1 VYTAA
6 SQRIE
11 EIPHIQALSNVFFVI
26 EFAPG
31 IQGHASLTDQFSG

>member
-1 VYTAA
+1 VYATA

-11 EIPHIQALSNVFFVI
+11 EISHIQSLSNVFFVI

-31 IQGHASLTDQFSG
+31 VQGYTSLTDQFGG